1 MEVLYFVA
9 QDCPGHSLGHKKNC
23 SASGLGHVVTNSVA
37 LFLKQHLSRC
47 ECCAAALCMRQQSEN
62 QILRSDTH
70 GYKVIY
76 IINII
81 HVHTMLPWREIHCR
95 LFILFVGFTM
105 VGLLLRCVF
114 VFPWCACVTYFR
126 S

>member
-9 QDCPGHSLGHKKNC
+9 QDCPGHSLGHTKNC

-70 GYKVIY
+70 G
-76 IINII
+76 
-81 HVHTMLPWREIHCR
+81 
-95 LFILFVGFTM
+95 
-105 VGLLLRCVF
+105 
-114 VFPWCACVTYFR
+114 
-126 S
+126 

>member
-9 QDCPGHSLGHKKNC
+9 QDCPGHSLGHTKNC

-70 GYKVIY
+70 GYIIIY
-76 IINII
+76 IYMYIQCCHGERYNAGYSFC
-81 HVHTMLPWREIHCR
+81 LWDSQ
-95 LFILFVGFTM
+95 
-105 VGLLLRCVF
+105 
-114 VFPWCACVTYFR
+114 W
-126 S
+126 